1 MKKKFQELSI
11 KELTGNINK
20 DEEQTLENWLA
31 ESNENNKEFE
41 LIKAVWEKS
50 ANYKIPGIPNAEEE
64 WNSLYERMKDDMTK
78 SGARGS
84 IFDEI
89 FPHIKS
95 LFTPIWKPSLGTALA
110 IILLCAG
117 IFIFNH
123 KSSSPILMNVG
134 TGNKETK
141 EILLSDGSL
150 VKLNNG
156 SNIQY
161 LEKFDSKI
169 REVKLNGEAFF
180 SVTKNSTPFVVITE
194 NAKIS
199 VLGTK
204 FDVCVRGEKTQVVV
218 KEGKVNL
225 VQKENDAGVYLTKGQ
240 SSCVAKNA
248 NPDSPKEIDA
258 DYMLG
263 WMNGKLVFNQT
274 PLTEI
279 VDELERFYDVTISIE
294 GNNVTAN
301 TLTGSF
307 KNRDVDSA
315 LTMICLTMN
324 LNFEKHGNGFL
335 IKLKK

>member
-1 MKKKFQELSI
+1 
-11 KELTGNINK
+11 
-20 DEEQTLENWLA
+20 
-31 ESNENNKEFE
+31 
-41 LIKAVWEKS
+41 
-50 ANYKIPGIPNAEEE
+50 
-64 WNSLYERMKDDMTK
+64 
-78 SGARGS
+78 
-84 IFDEI
+84 
-89 FPHIKS
+89 
-95 LFTPIWKPSLGTALA
+95 
-110 IILLCAG
+110 
-117 IFIFNH
+117 
-123 KSSSPILMNVG
+123 MNVG